1 MNGKIITHYILF
13 FYNILMFSSKVLQ
26 ISKAAGHTFVATVLE
41 VCGDEWIEAEKSN
54 RVFGAHLF
62 WK

>member
-41 VCGDEWIEAEKSN
+41 VCGDE
-54 RVFGAHLF
+54 
-62 WK
+62 